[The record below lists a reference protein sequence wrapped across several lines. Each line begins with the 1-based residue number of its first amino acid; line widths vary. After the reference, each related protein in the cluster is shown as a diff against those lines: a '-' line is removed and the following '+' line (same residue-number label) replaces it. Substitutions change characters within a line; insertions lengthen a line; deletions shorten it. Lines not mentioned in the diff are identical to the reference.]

1 MKATPN
7 VRRRIFRFMNSG
19 PVQLFLMAL
28 LMISLFL
35 AESWVAGN
43 APNSADQG
51 LNVILVIVFII
62 FMLES
67 FILSFVQEGY
77 FLSFFFC
84 MDVLGTFSILLDI
97 SWVADPLFQGN
108 SSKHSSSQVLRAT
121 RAAKLAARYG
131 RLMRLLKLLRF
142 LKYLPCFAQKEE
154 EEPTMSAVRKTSNE
168 LSNMLSLRVAMLVM
182 LLVIVVPF
190 LSYTTVDFSPTA
202 WMTMAK
208 MTARN
213 PNSTTADIEHLGYRM
228 WHYYSYKDTKLYHL
242 HIDSPNHPAFDRYYP
257 THSVVRKDNLVDYI
271 SQYTSPGSSISY
283 SVRLTVDL
291 TTPNRMDANFGIIL
305 VVLVILCLVG
315 FSASFQVRV

>member
-1 MKATPN
+1 
-7 VRRRIFRFMNSG
+7 MNSG

-108 SSKHSSSQVLRAT
+108 SSKHT
-121 RAAKLAARYG
+121 RGFR
-131 RLMRLLKLLRF
+131 
-142 LKYLPCFAQKEE
+142 
-154 EEPTMSAVRKTSNE
+154 
-168 LSNMLSLRVAMLVM
+168 
-182 LLVIVVPF
+182 
-190 LSYTTVDFSPTA
+190 
-202 WMTMAK
+202 
-208 MTARN
+208 
-213 PNSTTADIEHLGYRM
+213 
-228 WHYYSYKDTKLYHL
+228 
-242 HIDSPNHPAFDRYYP
+242 
-257 THSVVRKDNLVDYI
+257 SV
-271 SQYTSPGSSISY
+271 
-283 SVRLTVDL
+283 
-291 TTPNRMDANFGIIL
+291 
-305 VVLVILCLVG
+305 
-315 FSASFQVRV
+315 